1 MMNCPG
7 CNTLNSDSA
16 LFCRDCGRPLAD
28 NPQPPAGTDLLL
40 AQPAT
45 LPLSNVT
52 TQVSELDLLIGTVF
66 DNRYRIDGKLG
77 SGGMGAVY
85 RGTRLLIGD
94 EVAIKLLQ
102 PKEVAQHQSIER
114 FQREAQAAARLKHA
128 NAVNVYDFGV
138 SSEGIFYLVMELVKG
153 ESVRTIIKRRG
164 PFTLTAAAE
173 VVTQVGAA
181 LDEAH
186 RQQILHRDIKPDNI
200 MVQPTI
206 DGLRVKVLDFGI
218 AKLSDDDA
226 NLTQTGSVMGTPH
239 YMSPEQCLGEE
250 LDSRS
255 DVYSLG
261 VVLYEM
267 LAGVVPFN
275 SPTSTAVVI
284 QHVNQPPPP
293 LHSLN
298 PAIPAGV
305 ETVVLRALEKRRELR
320 PSSAGALASELNSAV
335 HPSSATTIGNPS
347 VPLTMPASAVAP
359 FSGEQATLVMNP
371 AAAGAGS
378 YPSPPP
384 IPPSPAHLYLSGPQ
398 PVVKRNRTLPLVL
411 GAIALV
417 AVGIVVTLLLLPS
430 RTKRAPLP
438 DHFGLFV
445 RKNEALNELRRGEFR
460 DLMKARETLMS
471 DPSLPQVEAK
481 PTLILYSE
489 GTDIPLNEL
498 KLVQLDTLDASG
510 KVAYWNY
517 QVSPVDGQAG
527 MRQLRVASG
536 LPSGRYAFAVING
549 FMDEG
554 NHRFWPFQVNA
565 EGQVPTEAAQVAQ
578 VPLKPKPAPLPT
590 SGPTPTVV
598 VRPTAPV
605 PPPSG
610 ASVAY
615 ANTSNLLVRRSNSL
629 TGTPIAKLSLNQ
641 RVYVLQLSSNYDIWN
656 NIRSNWALVQL
667 ENSSVQGWVFAALL
681 RR

>member
-1 MMNCPG
+1 MNCPS

-16 LFCRDCGRPLAD
+16 LFCRDCGRRLAD
-28 NPQPPAGTDLLL
+28 NPQAPAGTDHLLTQ
-40 AQPAT
+40 AAT
-45 LPLSNVT
+45 LPLSNIT
-52 TQVSELDLLIGTVF
+52 AQVNELDLPIGTVF
-66 DNRYRIDGKLG
+66 DNRYRIDEKLG
-77 SGGMGAVY
+77 SGGMGTVY

-102 PKEVAQHQSIER
+102 PKEVARHQPVER

-138 SSEGIFYLVMELVKG
+138 NSEGIFYLVMELVKG

-173 VVTQVGAA
+173 VITQVGAA

-186 RQQILHRDIKPDNI
+186 QQQIVHRDIKPDNI

-218 AKLSDDDA
+218 AKLRDDDA
-226 NLTQTGSVMGTPH
+226 HLTQTGSVMGTPH

-267 LAGVVPFN
+267 LAGVVPFS

-293 LHSLN
+293 LRSLN
-298 PAIPAGV
+298 PAIPAAV

-320 PSSAGALASELNSAV
+320 PSSAGALASEFSAAV

-347 VPLTMPASAVAP
+347 VPLTMPAAAVAP

-371 AAAGAGS
+371 AAAGSGS

-384 IPPSPAHLYLSGPQ
+384 PPPSTAHLYLSGPQ
-398 PVVKRNRTLPLVL
+398 PAVKRNRTLPLVL

-430 RTKRAPLP
+430 RTKRGPLP

-445 RKNEALNELRRGEFR
+445 RKNEVLNELRRGEFR

-517 QVSPVDGQAG
+517 QVSPVDDQAG

-565 EGQVPTEAAQVAQ
+565 EGQVPTETAQVAQ

-598 VRPTAPV
+598 VRPTVPV

-629 TGTPIAKLSLNQ
+629 NGTPIAKLNLNQ